1 MRRDVMLLGVTVALL
16 ATGCRTM
23 ERLSFIRPTA
33 ARGDYTQVAP
43 TYKVSDK
50 GRKGT
55 AVSAGQLLANATELY
70 RAGRMGEA
78 EQLAQ
83 KALRIDPASADAHT
97 LLAATAAARGAVAES
112 GKHYQHAVALSSSG
126 TYANN
131 YGAWLCAN
139 GRAAESLGWFDKALA
154 DPDYA
159 TPVAAFANAGACARE
174 SGQLDLAEGQRLA
187 GAQHA
192 GMYHGILRRQG
203 AKEAAALLHRGAG
216 AKAAE
221 VLHQRQHHRGVGRR
235 HHGLAAQHVALA
247 HQGGGE
253 RQAQAHTL
261 GARRFHAQIERL
273 HPGREQLGQ
282 GLLQG
287 RPGDGRGA
295 HGWGGLR
302 SSAGW
307 VAGKSCASSSRHR

>member
-1 MRRDVMLLGVTVALL
+1 MRREALLLGASFALL

-50 GRKGT
+50 GRRGT

-131 YGAWLCAN
+131 YGTWLCAN

-174 SGQLDLAEGQRLA
+174 SGQLDLAESRWRQALA
-187 GAQHA
+187 LQPENLPALS
-192 GMYHGILRRQG
+192 GMADLQFTRERFL
-203 AKEAAALLHRGAG
+203 EARAFAERWLALTPADATGL
-216 AKAAE
+216 
-221 VLHQRQHHRGVGRR
+221 Q
-235 HHGLAAQHVALA
+235 LAATIEQKLGDNVAAQRYLS
-247 HQGGGE
+247 
-253 RQAQAHTL
+253 RLQAT
-261 GARRFHAQIERL
+261 F
-273 HPGREQLGQ
+273 PGPTTDPRTQ
-282 GLLQG
+282 
-287 RPGDGRGA
+287 
-295 HGWGGLR
+295 
-302 SSAGW
+302 
-307 VAGKSCASSSRHR
+307 

>member
-159 TPVAAFANAGACARE
+159 TPAAAFANAGACA
-174 SGQLDLAEGQRLA
+174 SDIGQQDLAESRWRQALA
-187 GAQHA
+187 LQPENLPSLSA
-192 GMYHGILRRQG
+192 M
-203 AKEAAALLHRGAG
+203 AALQFARGRYLEAR
-216 AKAAE
+216 AFAE
-221 VLHQRQHHRGVGRR
+221 RWLALTPADAEGLQ
-235 HHGLAAQHVALA
+235 LAAQIEQKLGDNVAAQRYLS
-247 HQGGGE
+247 
-253 RQAQAHTL
+253 RLQAT
-261 GARRFHAQIERL
+261 F
-273 HPGREQLGQ
+273 PGPTTAPRTQ
-282 GLLQG
+282 
-287 RPGDGRGA
+287 
-295 HGWGGLR
+295 
-302 SSAGW
+302 
-307 VAGKSCASSSRHR
+307 